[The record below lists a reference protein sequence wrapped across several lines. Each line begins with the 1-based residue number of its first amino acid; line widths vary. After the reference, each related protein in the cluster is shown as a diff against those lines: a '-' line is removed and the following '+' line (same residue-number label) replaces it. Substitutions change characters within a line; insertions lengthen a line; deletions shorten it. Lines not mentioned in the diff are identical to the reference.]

1 MTDQATSLLISGQL
15 PEFVREEHP
24 TFIAFLEAYYE
35 YLENKQGS
43 DDNDLVTK
51 SKEARYFTDVD
62 ESVADFEENF
72 FNTYAALF
80 PQETQ
85 VDKSVLLKHV
95 LPLYLAK
102 GNEKSFKLL
111 FRLLYGEEI
120 EILQPKTNVLR
131 LSSGNWLIENIFRA
145 SQDVFSVYT
154 GNGTKTTFKLSQVA
168 ASNEVTV
175 YVNDVEQTSGYN
187 IRKES
192 RKLIFNSAPANNA
205 EIKVLY
211 DNFNFASLT
220 NRKIIGDTSGASAL
234 VERVTQV
241 TVNQVSTF
249 DLFINSK
256 TLVGAFINGEEA
268 SLNIIDPDD
277 DSLIAIRVL
286 GLSNLSGITIANGG
300 SSYNVGDTVV
310 ISGGGASEDAEAIV
324 SEVFSG
330 FINKITAIAGGAGF
344 KIGSNVNVVGLAANS
359 ALVLAIDGVDTTG
372 QNTANSFTVNTDRIS
387 DFASINISNANYG
400 FTSSVIPGGENENTK
415 LIDAFSFNTL
425 TSIGA
430 ITNVAIL
437 FSNTTFATVPTLDAD
452 SAQYT
457 ANSTTHFVFSSKSLG
472 RIAINN
478 GGNGYQIGDELMF
491 SNKIMQFGIGAAA
504 AVTNV
509 SSNGA
514 ITQVQFQPSR
524 IVGTANTFGT
534 TNVTVIGTNTVFED
548 SLRVGD
554 RIMINNE
561 SRFVNTITSNTSLN
575 VNVNFSKAS
584 TNKPIGLH
592 GQHLIG
598 GQNYQAD
605 KLPTIT
611 ISSLNGANGNLS
623 INALMGDGE
632 SLSGQSTRPLGE
644 ILDIRIIDGG
654 FGYEFP
660 PQVILTGSGDGTAEA
675 NAVIE
680 STYVTIPGRWTTSD
694 GILSA
699 SERVVQGREYY
710 VDYSY
715 VLSSS
720 VEFRKFK
727 EIFKNLVHPAGFIQY
742 AEYKIDETIAA
753 NNLTTSTITPAKTIS
768 GVVNVN
774 NSIFITGINTKFL
787 SAQSLDI
794 ISVGTSV
801 AVNTEIR
808 YINSIVSDTSLT
820 VNPAFSQTANLQEM
834 VIFSGV
840 EPLLVFTENNLPLV
854 TENNEIIIL

>member
-1 MTDQATSLLISGQL
+1 M
-15 PEFVREEHP
+15 
-24 TFIAFLEAYYE
+24 
-35 YLENKQGS
+35 
-43 DDNDLVTK
+43 
-51 SKEARYFTDVD
+51 
-62 ESVADFEENF
+62 
-72 FNTYAALF
+72 
-80 PQETQ
+80 
-85 VDKSVLLKHV
+85 
-95 LPLYLAK
+95 
-102 GNEKSFKLL
+102 
-111 FRLLYGEEI
+111 
-120 EILQPKTNVLR
+120 
-131 LSSGNWLIENIFRA
+131 SSG
-145 SQDVFSVYT
+145 
-154 GNGTKTTFKLSQVA
+154 
-168 ASNEVTV
+168 
-175 YVNDVEQTSGYN
+175 
-187 IRKES
+187 
-192 RKLIFNSAPANNA
+192 
-205 EIKVLY
+205 
-211 DNFNFASLT
+211 
-220 NRKIIGDTSGASAL
+220 
-234 VERVTQV
+234 
-241 TVNQVSTF
+241 
-249 DLFINSK
+249 
-256 TLVGAFINGEEA
+256 
-268 SLNIIDPDD
+268 
-277 DSLIAIRVL
+277 
-286 GLSNLSGITIANGG
+286 
-300 SSYNVGDTVV
+300 
-310 ISGGGASEDAEAIV
+310 
-324 SEVFSG
+324 
-330 FINKITAIAGGAGF
+330 
-344 KIGSNVNVVGLAANS
+344 
-359 ALVLAIDGVDTTG
+359 
-372 QNTANSFTVNTDRIS
+372 
-387 DFASINISNANYG
+387 
-400 FTSSVIPGGENENTK
+400 
-415 LIDAFSFNTL
+415 
-425 TSIGA
+425 
-430 ITNVAIL
+430 
-437 FSNTTFATVPTLDAD
+437 
-452 SAQYT
+452 
-457 ANSTTHFVFSSKSLG
+457 SLG
-472 RIAINN
+472 RISINN
-478 GGNGYQIGDELMF
+478 AGNGYQIGDELMF

-534 TNVTVIGTNTVFED
+534 TNVTVIGTNTLFETA
-548 SLRVGD
+548 LRVGD

-561 SRFVNTITSNTSLN
+561 SRFINTITSNTSLN

-753 NNLTTSTITPAKTIS
+753 NNLSTSTITPAKTIS

-774 NSIFITGINTKFL
+774 NSIYITGINTKFL